1 MVGDGCVTRFNVGF
15 HMNGFCRV
23 LVLGLA
29 LSFAGQ
35 AFGQEKKR
43 DVSFLTLDGMELKGT
58 FYTSPRGGSPVV
70 LFIHKIG
77 SKRTDGEWDA
87 LATTLQ
93 DKGYAV
99 LSFDLRGHGASTR
112 IAKPELF
119 WSVPFNQTHLS
130 RFDQKKKT
138 LALTDFRTSYLPYL
152 VNDIVAARQFLDNEN
167 DSGAI
172 NTSNIVVIGAEDG
185 AALGFFWIVSEFR
198 RNPIYPPSRTN
209 LFDLQIGPTGPET
222 AGDDIAGAIWLS
234 FRRQLGV
241 RNTVSLP
248 FQSWANSRLLDPV
261 RDQVQMWFAAGAKDK
276 QGIED
281 ANYMY
286 DSILRADKKK
296 DRLPLTSKIPIE
308 GTSLRG
314 IALTGQ
320 KGLPTGER
328 IEQFLAKAFEMRRER
343 VSKRRDANNPAVF
356 VNPVQYGIR

>member
-1 MVGDGCVTRFNVGF
+1 
-15 HMNGFCRV
+15 MNGFFRV
-23 LVLGLA
+23 MVSGLLLVAVGS
-29 LSFAGQ
+29 LSA
-35 AFGQEKKR
+35 QEKKR

-58 FYTSPRGGSPVV
+58 FYPSPRGGSPVV

-77 SKRTDGEWDA
+77 GKRTDGEWDA

-99 LSFDLRGHGASTR
+99 LSFDLRGHGSSTR

-119 WSVPFNQTHLS
+119 WSARFNQVHLA
-130 RFDQKKKT
+130 RYDPKKKT
-138 LALTDFRTSYLPYL
+138 LGLTDFRTSYLPYL

-198 RNPIYPPSRTN
+198 RGPLYLPSRGN
-209 LFDLQIGPTGPET
+209 LFDLQILPSGPET

-234 FRRQLGV
+234 YKRHLG
-241 RNTVSLP
+241 
-248 FQSWANSRLLDPV
+248 SRSTISVPYQTWISNKLLDPV
-261 RDQVQMWFAAGAKDK
+261 RDQVQMWFAAGAKDA

-286 DSILRADKKK
+286 DTVLRADKKK

-320 KGLPTGER
+320 KGLPTVER
-328 IEQFLAKAFEMRRER
+328 IEQFLSKAFEMRRER
-343 VSKRRDANNPAVF
+343 VSKRRDAANPPLF
-356 VNPVQYGIR
+356 VDPTRYFFR

>member
-1 MVGDGCVTRFNVGF
+1 MRCI
-15 HMNGFCRV
+15 HRV
-23 LVLGLA
+23 FWAGLFLCA
-29 LSFAGQ
+29 GSCLSA
-35 AFGQEKKR
+35 QEKKR

-58 FYTSPRGGSPVV
+58 FYPSPRGGSPVV

-99 LSFDLRGHGASTR
+99 LSFDLRGHGSSTR
-112 IAKPELF
+112 IAKPEVF
-119 WSVPFNQTHLS
+119 WSAPFNKVHLS
-130 RFDQKKKT
+130 RFDPKKKT

-152 VNDIVAARQFLDNEN
+152 VNDIAAARQFLDNEN
-167 DSGAI
+167 DNGAI

-198 RNPIYPPSRTN
+198 RNPLYLPPRAN
-209 LFDLQIGPTGPET
+209 IFDLQVGPTGAET

-234 FRRQLGV
+234 YRRQLGS
-241 RNTVSLP
+241 RSTVSVP
-248 FQSWANSRLLDPV
+248 YQSWVNSRLIDPV
-261 RDQVQMWFAAGAKDK
+261 RDQVQMWFASGAKDK
-276 QGIED
+276 QALED
-281 ANYMY
+281 AEYMY
-286 DSILRADKKK
+286 DTILRADKKK

-320 KGLPTGER
+320 KGLPTVER
-328 IEQFLAKAFEMRRER
+328 IEQFLSKAFEMRRER

-356 VNPVQYGIR
+356 INPVQYGFR